1 MKKLLLLVLA
11 ALSLAACKT
20 KLDYDAS
27 GNFEAD
33 EVIVSAQQ
41 SGQLLSYTIQEGMNV
56 ALGAKVGQIDMKS
69 VELQKEQAQ
78 ANIDALSEKTNS
90 PDEQLELVRRQLAV
104 QRTQLAQQQ
113 RERQRT
119 ANLVRADAATA
130 KQLDD
135 ADAAIE
141 QLKRQI
147 DVTQQ
152 QLRLNVS
159 QNRTHNRSILSER
172 APLEKAVAQ
181 YEELIDKGKVISP
194 IKGTVLVNYAM
205 PGEMQTAGKPLF
217 KIANLDTLNLRAY
230 ITSLQLSSIRLGQTV
245 TVRIDKSKDSYRRYK
260 GTITWIADRAEF
272 SPKNIQTKDERANL
286 VYAIKVK
293 VKNDGLLKIG
303 MYGEVLFTP

>member
-1 MKKLLLLVLA
+1 MKKLLLLVIA
-11 ALSLAACKT
+11 ALSLAACGT

-41 SGQLLSYTIQEGMNV
+41 SGLLLTYAVQEGMDLT
-56 ALGAKVGQIDMKS
+56 LGAKVGQIDMRS
-69 VELQKEQAQ
+69 LELQKEQAQ
-78 ANIDALSEKTNS
+78 ANIAALSEKTNS
-90 PDEQLELVRRQLAV
+90 PEEQVELVRRQLAV
-104 QRTQLAQQQ
+104 QGAQLAQQQ

-135 ADAAIE
+135 ADASID

-147 DVTQQ
+147 AVTRQ
-152 QLRLNVS
+152 QLRLSVS
-159 QNRTHNRSILSER
+159 QNRTQNRSILSER

-181 YEELIDKGKVISP
+181 YQELIEKGQVISP
-194 IKGTVLVNYAM
+194 MKGTVLVNYAM

-217 KIANLDTLNLRAY
+217 KIANLDTLTLRAY
-230 ITSLQLSSIRLGQTV
+230 ISSLQLSNIRLGQTV
-245 TVRIDKSKDSYRRYK
+245 TVRIDQSEDSYRTYK
-260 GTITWIADRAEF
+260 GKITWIADRAEF

-286 VYAIKVK
+286 VYAIKVR

-303 MYGEVLFTP
+303 MYGEVLFNP

>member
-1 MKKLLLLVLA
+1 MKKLSLLVIA
-11 ALSLAACKT
+11 ALSLAACGT

-41 SGQLLSYTIQEGMNV
+41 SGLLLSYAVREGMDL

-69 VELQKEQAQ
+69 LELQKEQAQ
-78 ANIDALSEKTNS
+78 ANIAALSEKTNS
-90 PDEQLELVRRQLAV
+90 PEEQVELVRRQLAV
-104 QRTQLAQQQ
+104 QGAQLAQQQ

-135 ADAAIE
+135 ADASID

-147 DVTQQ
+147 AVTRQ
-152 QLRLNVS
+152 QLRLSVS
-159 QNRTHNRSILSER
+159 QNRTQNRSILSER
-172 APLEKAVAQ
+172 VPLEKAVAQ
-181 YEELIDKGKVISP
+181 YQELIDKGQVISP
-194 IKGTVLVNYAM
+194 MKGTVLVNYAM
-205 PGEMQTAGKPLF
+205 PGEMQTVGKPLF
-217 KIANLDTLNLRAY
+217 KMANLDTLNLRAY
-230 ITSLQLSSIRLGQTV
+230 ISSLQLSNIRLGQTV
-245 TVRIDKSKDSYRRYK
+245 TVRIDQSEDSHRTYK
-260 GTITWIADRAEF
+260 GKITWIADRAEF

-286 VYAIKVK
+286 IYAIKVR

-303 MYGEVLFTP
+303 MYGEVLFNP